1 MKPTLTRKQLEEMLP
16 DYAFGR
22 LGAEDSLQFEQSIEE
37 YPDLN
42 QELRDIQSV
51 FSKVEKMDFNS
62 ILENRTRNISVR
74 VQQRLASKNSQSS
87 SFSRLFRFVIP
98 TAALAAMAY
107 FVFTSDSPF
116 FNSSKNNLN
125 VVSNEHHVEVVHSS
139 DAVSLL
145 SGDVN
150 PSAVLAE
157 ARTHQNN
164 SEINITLQDNIALDE
179 LIADNILP
187 ASEEF
192 PTSEP
197 TEQDEIWNNLT
208 DNEIQDILKDLSYE
222 TTIL

>member
-1 MKPTLTRKQLEEMLP
+1 MNPSLTRKQLEEMLP

-22 LGAEDSLQFEQSIEE
+22 LGTEDSLQFEQSIEA
-37 YPDLN
+37 YPDLTK
-42 QELRDIQSV
+42 ELRDIQGV
-51 FSKVEKMDFNS
+51 FSKVEKMDFNA
-62 ILENRTRNISVR
+62 ILDNRSRNLSVR
-74 VQQRLASKNSQSS
+74 VQQRLASKNSHSN

-107 FVFTSDSPF
+107 FVFTSDSSF
-116 FNSSKNNLN
+116 FNSGNNPALAT
-125 VVSNEHHVEVVHSS
+125 SQQHVEVVHSS

-164 SEINITLQDNIALDE
+164 NEINITLQDNIELDE

-187 ASEEF
+187 ASEDF
-192 PTSEP
+192 LTSEP
-197 TEQDEIWNNLT
+197 TEQDELWNNLT
-208 DNEIQDILKDLSYE
+208 DNEIQDILKDLNYE
-222 TTIL
+222 NPSIL